1 MEQVMKETFD
11 YYNYLMINFNNYIHN
26 CSNNIVT
33 YVNIQDKYS
42 FISILISFINATIVG
57 VLTIFIVYVII
68 PSISTLIVLTLGVFI
83 MEFCN
88 KIKNTYLLITNLMNG
103 IINDINVFIDGCI
116 VTLMFLVCFYSLLF
130 KT

>member
-26 CSNNIVT
+26 SINNIVN

-42 FISILISFINATIVG
+42 FISILFSFINATILG
-57 VLTIFIVYVII
+57 VLTIFIVYVIV

-88 KIKNTYLLITNLMNG
+88 KIKNTYLLITTVMNG

-130 KT
+130 KS

>member
-26 CSNNIVT
+26 FSNNIVN

-42 FISILISFINATIVG
+42 FISILITFINATIVG

-88 KIKNTYLLITNLMNG
+88 KIKNTYLLITTLMNG

>member
-26 CSNNIVT
+26 FSNNIVN

-42 FISILISFINATIVG
+42 FISILITFINATIVG

-88 KIKNTYLLITNLMNG
+88 KIKNTYLLITTLMNG

-116 VTLMFLVCFYSLLF
+116 VTLMILVCFYNLLF